1 MKRKLFIL
9 LAVFFLAGCSLE
21 EFRQDVC
28 SSDGLS
34 FSIDDARAFFE
45 ADYSAFRTKAQ
56 GNALPSRFSPGD
68 YTPMWED
75 AEYSVLGSCAAY
87 DVSILPERSL
97 VAIRSEFGM
106 SGARAERLR
115 VYQKLVVMKNTASGV
130 MGSYILSLIPDVGS
144 DDRRIPQ
151 RFLSRGADKG
161 GFSGIA
167 VYTSASSGS
176 LHSVQQFKDGVKVR
190 GVNLDSGE
198 GSRLVR
204 CRKAMSILSGIV
216 ILSKKSVTTKSG
228 EDMWDD
234 WYDDGW
240 DYGDADDYTYIG
252 DGIYED
258 ENGDLYMDI
267 DGDGVID
274 AFLLEEPD
282 DDDDEWPEED
292 DDWPEDEPDD
302 IPDGDTSP
310 EDPDEFWDGSEYG
323 GGSGPGD
330 EISSAYDGLTSEQ
343 IVSVKMNNLII
354 SLGNDLGSVKLG
366 LSVVFG
372 TPKGSPFASIDIN
385 YQDLWAKQRDY
396 TIVISGDLNDIQQ
409 SLVLAHEFMHLKLF
423 QISQDAGSPPELVM
437 VNPELLGI
445 INLYYANREQN
456 GYWLNDAHHYYMGQ
470 HVEEMEQLLRD
481 SFPGMPEEFYEYGK
495 WGGGAFSSTAFDS
508 LPFEERLAIV
518 TYLKQIGLLL

>member
-9 LAVFFLAGCSLE
+9 FSVSFLVGCSLE
-21 EFRQDVC
+21 EFRQDAC

-34 FSIDDARAFFE
+34 FSLDEAREFFE
-45 ADYSAFRTKAQ
+45 ADFSAFRTKGQ

-75 AEYSVLGSCAAY
+75 AEYSVSGSCAAY
-87 DVSILPERSL
+87 DVAVLPERSL

-106 SGARAERLR
+106 NGARAERLR

-130 MGSYILSLIPDVGS
+130 IGSYILSLIPDVGS

-176 LHSVQQFKDGVKVR
+176 LHSVQQFKDGVKAR

-216 ILSKKSVTTKSG
+216 ILSKKCVTTKAG

-274 AFLLEEPD
+274 AFLLEGSECTPEPD
-282 DDDDEWPEED
+282 EEDKEKWPEGDE
-292 DDWPEDEPDD
+292 DWPKDEQP
-302 IPDGDTSP
+302 T
-310 EDPDEFWDGSEYG
+310 
-323 GGSGPGD
+323 
-330 EISSAYDGLTSEQ
+330 
-343 IVSVKMNNLII
+343 
-354 SLGNDLGSVKLG
+354 LGSNDDSQYEPEIPP
-366 LSVVFG
+366 SVDE
-372 TPKGSPFASIDIN
+372 SI
-385 YQDLWAKQRDY
+385 
-396 TIVISGDLNDIQQ
+396 
-409 SLVLAHEFMHLKLF
+409 
-423 QISQDAGSPPELVM
+423 SPPTNESVSQVTQQELIG
-437 VNPELLGI
+437 GI
-445 INLYYANREQN
+445 KKSVATIIE
-456 GYWLNDAHHYYMGQ
+456 
-470 HVEEMEQLLRD
+470 
-481 SFPGMPEEFYEYGK
+481 
-495 WGGGAFSSTAFDS
+495 
-508 LPFEERLAIV
+508 
-518 TYLKQIGLLL
+518 

>member
-1 MKRKLFIL
+1 MKPMKSRIIL
-9 LAVFFLAGCSLE
+9 MFAVLTGLCSCQVAELSSG
-21 EFRQDVC
+21 RHGVGDVA
-28 SSDGLS
+28 
-34 FSIDDARAFFE
+34 FSIDDAREFFE

-56 GNALPSRFSPGD
+56 CNALPSRFSPGD

-75 AEYSVLGSCAAY
+75 AEYSVSGSCAAY
-87 DVSILPERSL
+87 DVAVLPERSL

-106 SGARAERLR
+106 NGARAERLR

-167 VYTSASSGS
+167 VYTSSSSGS

-216 ILSKKSVTTKSG
+216 ILSKKSVTTKAG

-240 DYGDADDYTYIG
+240 DYGDAGDYTYIG

-267 DGDGVID
+267 NGDGVID
-274 AFLLEEPD
+274 AFLLEGSECTPD
-282 DDDDEWPEED
+282 DDEDDWPEEDD
-292 DDWPEDEPDD
+292 DDWPEDEQDD
-302 IPDGDTSP
+302 IPDGDGGTSP

-323 GGSGPGD
+323 GGVGGTNGTGVNIGGSSPLHKEHIITPEDRLAREGMPTEMTENQVQTKDYCMFSSLSYIASVFGD
-330 EISSAYDGLTSEQ
+330 DINVGEYVLSYIRFTGENIVAFNGVDFSILPDYLNEHYSYEIINADYDNICAQ
-343 IVSVKMNNLII
+343 ID
-354 SLGNDLGSVKLG
+354 LGNV
-366 LSVVFG
+366 
-372 TPKGSPFASIDIN
+372 
-385 YQDLWAKQRDY
+385 
-396 TIVISGDLNDIQQ
+396 
-409 SLVLAHEFMHLKLF
+409 
-423 QISQDAGSPPELVM
+423 
-437 VNPELLGI
+437 LLGI
-445 INLYYANREQN
+445 YMISGE
-456 GYWLNDAHHYYMGQ
+456 DAH
-470 HVEEMEQLLRD
+470 
-481 SFPGMPEEFYEYGK
+481 
-495 WGGGAFSSTAFDS
+495 
-508 LPFEERLAIV
+508 AIV
-518 TYLKQIGLLL
+518 LIGYNEENNILIYVDPEDGKSHSMDYNDIDKLIGVYSITKKNS

>member
-1 MKRKLFIL
+1 MKPIKSRIIL
-9 LAVFFLAGCSLE
+9 MLAVLTGLCSCQVAELSSG
-21 EFRQDVC
+21 RHDVG
-28 SSDGLS
+28 DVS
-34 FSIDDARAFFE
+34 FSIDDAREFFE
-45 ADYSAFRTKAQ
+45 TDYSAFRTKGQ
-56 GNALPSRFSPGD
+56 DNALPSRFSPGD

-75 AEYSVLGSCAAY
+75 AEYSVSGSCAAY
-87 DVSILPERSL
+87 DVAVLPERSL

-106 SGARAERLR
+106 NGARAERLR

-167 VYTSASSGS
+167 VYTSSSSGS

-190 GVNLDSGE
+190 GVNLDNDK

-216 ILSKKSVTTKSG
+216 ILSKKSVTTKAG

-274 AFLLEEPD
+274 AFLLEGSECTPEPD
-282 DDDDEWPEED
+282 EEDKEKWPEGDE
-292 DDWPEDEPDD
+292 DWPKDEQPTLGSNDD
-302 IPDGDTSP
+302 SQYEPEIPPSVDESISPPTNESVSQVTQQELIGGIKKSVATIIELYGTQKAYCNQGVRLAFNNIFLDSELPNVCANDIVRYWLNNPAQWNQISLQDAIRYANDGYFVVAGWINNSGSGHVVVIVPGDTSKGN
-310 EDPDEFWDGSEYG
+310 WNGEYIELPKAMDTG
-323 GGSGPGD
+323 YNRREESIGINYCFGKNKHA
-330 EISSAYDGLTSEQ
+330 E
-343 IVSVKMNNLII
+343 
-354 SLGNDLGSVKLG
+354 
-366 LSVVFG
+366 VVFF
-372 TPKGSPFASIDIN
+372 KYN
-385 YQDLWAKQRDY
+385 K
-396 TIVISGDLNDIQQ
+396 
-409 SLVLAHEFMHLKLF
+409 
-423 QISQDAGSPPELVM
+423 
-437 VNPELLGI
+437 
-445 INLYYANREQN
+445 
-456 GYWLNDAHHYYMGQ
+456 
-470 HVEEMEQLLRD
+470 
-481 SFPGMPEEFYEYGK
+481 
-495 WGGGAFSSTAFDS
+495 
-508 LPFEERLAIV
+508 
-518 TYLKQIGLLL
+518 